1 MSGSEQ
7 QRRVTRFGVFE
18 LEAASGEL
26 RRSGRLVALTG
37 QPMRVLV
44 RLVERAGEIVTREE
58 LQHEIW
64 GGDTHVD
71 FDAGLSTCINQIRTA
86 LGDRAASPRFVA
98 TVPRR
103 GYRFIAPVEPVPIR
117 LCADIHEHRV
127 MSAFRWLD
135 KRQLA
140 LAVLIISIVVPIW
153 ERRSASPI
161 PIAVIAVDVDASTPH
176 LEPVSRTL
184 TEALTG
190 TLVSAMG
197 DRGRVA
203 SPMVAKKLGEMTND
217 QIMAGGTE
225 YLVLVTLRSLGGPI
239 LVHVKL
245 VHASGWVKWAADRSL
260 PLDQLER
267 EQLRLA
273 TELSKQVADA
283 ITRS

>member
-1 MSGSEQ
+1 M
-7 QRRVTRFGVFE
+7 RFGVFE
-18 LEAASGEL
+18 LDAANGEL

-58 LQHEIW
+58 LQREIW

-103 GYRFIAPVEPVPIR
+103 GYRFIAPVSIR
-117 LCADIHEHRV
+117 LQADTTVQGEDLRSSLVVSGVSRI
-127 MSAFRWLD
+127 D
-135 KRQLA
+135 KRLIAVA
-140 LAVLIISIVVPIW
+140 LASIIAAMVWSLNRP
-153 ERRSASPI
+153 SPAPI

-203 SPMVAKKLGEMTND
+203 SPMVAKQLGDMTND

-245 VHASGWVKWAADRSL
+245 VHTSGWVKWAAERSL